1 MGYIRVGSGREVVM
15 GWVNV
20 LAILLLATITM
31 GAMFLLTMVG
41 VRGVLAVPLVLAYPV
56 FLMRYRGVADP
67 PARERE
73 TAAMMSI
80 GGLIALILYQFLA
93 P

>member
-1 MGYIRVGSGREVVM
+1 M